1 MRRTM
6 PFLSVLAICIA
17 VCAALARADE
27 TGNAMADAARRF
39 VAALDEKQ
47 RAQAT
52 FGFDSPER
60 FNWHWIPRERKGLP
74 IKELRPEQR
83 ALAFGLLNTGLSTKG
98 VVKATTIMSLEEI
111 LRVKE
116 HGTGPVRD
124 PELYFVSIFGNPDDR
139 AEWGWRIEGHHL
151 SLNYTLRDGKVVSAT
166 PFMFG
171 SNPAEVHDGSRKGLR
186 NLADIEGPANKL
198 LLSLNDEQRKAAV
211 VSVEV
216 PDVTTTPN
224 SAQPQTTS
232 SEGISSAMLAPEQ
245 RDTITRLV
253 ESYYENFPVPIRADL
268 VDQLARGEHKFHFAW
283 YGPADPAQPHAF
295 RIQGPTLIIDFNDKQ
310 DGANHIHTFYRS
322 LLGDFG
328 AAAAR

>member
-1 MRRTM
+1 MLRGDWWRPSTKSKKRRR
-6 PFLSVLAICIA
+6 P
-17 VCAALARADE
+17 
-27 TGNAMADAARRF
+27 
-39 VAALDEKQ
+39 
-47 RAQAT
+47 

-74 IKELRPEQR
+74 IKDLKPEQR

-98 VVKATTIMSLEEI
+98 VLKATTIMSLEEI

-171 SNPAEVHDGSRKGLR
+171 SNPALVHDGSRKGLR
-186 NLADIEGPANKL
+186 NLADIEGRANTL

-211 VSVEV
+211 VSAEV

-232 SEGISSAMLAPEQ
+232 SEGISSTMLGAEQ
-245 RDTITRLV
+245 RAILTRLV
-253 ESYYENFPVPIRADL
+253 ESYYENFPAPIRADL
-268 VDQLARGEHKFHFAW
+268 IDQLARGEQSFHFAW
-283 YGPADPAQPHAF
+283 FGPADPAKPHAF
-295 RIQGPTLIIDFNDKQ
+295 RIQGPTLLIDFNDKQ

-328 AAAAR
+328 ANVGR